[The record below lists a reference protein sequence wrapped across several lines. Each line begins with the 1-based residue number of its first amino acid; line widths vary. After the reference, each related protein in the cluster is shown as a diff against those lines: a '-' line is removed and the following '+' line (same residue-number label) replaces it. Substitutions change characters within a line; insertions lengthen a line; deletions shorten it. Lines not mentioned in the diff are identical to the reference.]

1 MTYYLIGRTGGKTT
15 PPTAPVSPRAIA
27 MDTVNEEEESHDSF
41 TSKSDEKTVI
51 DCSEKADDEVFALET
66 EPLQTQAESKDSNE
80 ATLLLSSCDG

>member
-15 PPTAPVSPRAIA
+15 PPTAPVSQAVA
-27 MDTVNEEEESHDSF
+27 METLNEEEESHDSF

>member
-27 MDTVNEEEESHDSF
+27 MEILNEEEESHDSF

-66 EPLQTQAESKDSNE
+66 EPLQTQAENKDSNE